1 MSTPLV
7 RTIPVRHCNFEAK
20 VKVGGSGP
28 PLLYLHAAAGPI
40 WDPFV
45 EGLCERYT
53 VYAPHHPGTGETVR
67 ESIYAVESLWD
78 LLLIYDEI
86 LDALNLSTVRV
97 VGTSFG
103 GMMACEIAAHRP
115 ERVTKLI
122 TLDPI
127 GLWRDDAP
135 VAQYMLMT
143 PEQLVT
149 TLYKHLDSP
158 AVQAALQMPIDPKQ
172 VAVATADL
180 VWALGATGKFVW
192 PIPDKGLKKRL
203 HRVKAPTMIVWGEDD
218 ALISPVYAEEF
229 ATRIANSRIEIIK
242 DCGHV
247 PQVERLEV
255 LGPMVKS
262 FPDA

>member
-1 MSTPLV
+1 MSTTSV
-7 RTIPVRHCNFEAK
+7 QTIPVPHCNFEAK
-20 VKVGGSGP
+20 VKVGGIGP

-78 LLLIYDEI
+78 LLLIYEEI
-86 LDALNLSTVRV
+86 LDALKLSTVPV

-115 ERVTKLI
+115 ERVSKMI
-122 TLDPI
+122 VLDPI

-143 PEQLVT
+143 PEQLVA

-158 AVQAALQMPIDPKQ
+158 AVQAALRMPSDPKQ
-172 VAVATADL
+172 VAVITADL

-203 HRVKAPTMIVWGEDD
+203 HRIKAPTMIVWGEDD
-218 ALISPVYAEEF
+218 ALISPVYAQEF
-229 ATRIANSRIEIIK
+229 ATRIVNSKIEIIK

-255 LGPMVKS
+255 LGPIVKK
-262 FPDA
+262 FLDA